1 MQVQARPELEG
12 IGGQGDKGRERGS
25 RGDKETRGQG
35 ERQRGKEIQGREDP
49 GIQNT
54 DPKIQ
59 GGVGPSGI

>member
-1 MQVQARPELEG
+1 M
-12 IGGQGDKGRERGS
+12 GQEDKG
-25 RGDKETRGQG
+25 K
-35 ERQRGKEIQGREDP
+35 RQRGRGAKIQRPEDPGHADRCRGREA